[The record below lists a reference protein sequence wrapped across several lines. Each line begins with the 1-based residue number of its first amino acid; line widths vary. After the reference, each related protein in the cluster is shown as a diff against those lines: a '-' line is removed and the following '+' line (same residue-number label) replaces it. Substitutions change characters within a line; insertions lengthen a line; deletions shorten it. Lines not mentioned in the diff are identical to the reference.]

1 MPYNLDYVSV
11 EMQNILAP
19 AICNRHEVQKALH
32 FRELNDSYIAPFF
45 KWRVSIGGVAD
56 NNKIAIVD
64 SRNAEWEENFS
75 PYCSDIP
82 VIEHKTVI
90 YLGVLLSG
98 FGHCFTDD
106 LRKLWF
112 LETEECKLLLH
123 EGAEIVYTTDLN
135 QKLPSYA
142 RTILKYAK
150 FDLSSARH
158 ITTLTQFSRIIIP
171 DNSFYAE
178 EWGRCYTSEYKQCV
192 NNIICSLNEIPCS
205 ITVPEKVYLSRSKY
219 SRRPESR
226 SEVGEHSIERQMNK
240 LGYVSIIPEDYSFE
254 EQVFIAQNCKSMA
267 TTEGSIAHIALFCK
281 PSCNLTIFCKARYLN
296 YHQVAINEFSGV
308 NVTYVE
314 AHHSLKMSREI
325 PWYGPFYLCVTKYFE
340 KYLGYRILHF
350 PFFIRISFWRYMR
363 IIPRAINRMF
373 HLFRIEKRF

>member
-106 LRKLWF
+106 LRK
-112 LETEECKLLLH
+112 
-123 EGAEIVYTTDLN
+123 
-135 QKLPSYA
+135 
-142 RTILKYAK
+142 
-150 FDLSSARH
+150 
-158 ITTLTQFSRIIIP
+158 
-171 DNSFYAE
+171 
-178 EWGRCYTSEYKQCV
+178 
-192 NNIICSLNEIPCS
+192 
-205 ITVPEKVYLSRSKY
+205 
-219 SRRPESR
+219 
-226 SEVGEHSIERQMNK
+226 
-240 LGYVSIIPEDYSFE
+240 
-254 EQVFIAQNCKSMA
+254 
-267 TTEGSIAHIALFCK
+267 
-281 PSCNLTIFCKARYLN
+281 
-296 YHQVAINEFSGV
+296 
-308 NVTYVE
+308 
-314 AHHSLKMSREI
+314 
-325 PWYGPFYLCVTKYFE
+325 
-340 KYLGYRILHF
+340 
-350 PFFIRISFWRYMR
+350 
-363 IIPRAINRMF
+363 
-373 HLFRIEKRF
+373 